1 MFNPLFKTW
10 RKRLQTATHFSRL
23 LGQNYKQATF
33 NTFLHLVGDFLEF
46 PLHANTTAWSKSSCS
61 CSKFSFSGT
70 NQCRRVE
77 FFSHQTK
84 NGNLRRRDGYF
95 FLSGLLA
102 GKSTLF
108 VSSPFPVC
116 FSSCKRGS
124 PQTPPLTTRVS
135 NMAAC
140 QFLFRIQIFSLCF
153 LCLRLFSLYTT
164 SASSIRGVSLTSK
177 YFLLYLNAYRGD
189 LRCKSG
195 S

>member
-46 PLHANTTAWSKSSCS
+46 PLHANTTAWSKSSCA

-70 NQCRRVE
+70 NQCRRWVLQPSDQKRE
-77 FFSHQTK
+77 LEKT
-84 NGNLRRRDGYF
+84 RRLF

-102 GKSTLF
+102 GKSTL
-108 VSSPFPVC
+108 SFPVC

-140 QFLFRIQIFSLCF
+140 QFLFRIQIFSLFF

-177 YFLLYLNAYRGD
+177 YFLLYLNVYRGF

>member
-1 MFNPLFKTW
+1 MFNPLLKTW

-95 FLSGLLA
+95 FSAVYWRENQLCS
-102 GKSTLF
+102 
-108 VSSPFPVC
+108 FPVC

-140 QFLFRIQIFSLCF
+140 QFLFRIQIFSLFF

-177 YFLLYLNAYRGD
+177 YFLLYLNVYRGF

>member
-1 MFNPLFKTW
+1 MFNSLFKTW
-10 RKRLQTATHFSRL
+10 RKRLQLATHFSRL

-33 NTFLHLVGDFLEF
+33 NTFLHLVRDFLEF
-46 PLHANTTAWSKSSCS
+46 PLHANTTAWRKSSCP
-61 CSKFSFSGT
+61 CSKFSFSGEELNT
-70 NQCRRVE
+70 TTL
-77 FFSHQTK
+77 FGSHQTK
-84 NGNLRRRDGYF
+84 HGNLRTGDSYF

-108 VSSPFPVC
+108 LSRTFPVC
-116 FSSCKRGS
+116 FNSCKRGS

-140 QFLFRIQIFSLCF
+140 QFLFRIQIFSLFF

-177 YFLLYLNAYRGD
+177 CFLLYLNVYRGD
-189 LRCKSG
+189 PRCKSG

>member
-1 MFNPLFKTW
+1 M
-10 RKRLQTATHFSRL
+10 
-23 LGQNYKQATF
+23 
-33 NTFLHLVGDFLEF
+33 GDFLEF

-95 FLSGLLA
+95 FSAVYWRENQLCS
-102 GKSTLF
+102 
-108 VSSPFPVC
+108 FPVC

-140 QFLFRIQIFSLCF
+140 QFLFRIQIFSLVF

-164 SASSIRGVSLTSK
+164 SASSIRGVALTSK
-177 YFLLYLNAYRGD
+177 YFLLYLNVYRGD

>member
-84 NGNLRRRDGYF
+84 NGNLKDETAIF
-95 FLSGLLA
+95 FSAVCWRENQLCS
-102 GKSTLF
+102 
-108 VSSPFPVC
+108 FPVC

-140 QFLFRIQIFSLCF
+140 QFLFRIQIFSLFF

-164 SASSIRGVSLTSK
+164 SASSIRGVALTSK
-177 YFLLYLNAYRGD
+177 YFLLYLNVYRGD

>member
-1 MFNPLFKTW
+1 MLIQPLE
-10 RKRLQTATHFSRL
+10 AS
-23 LGQNYKQATF
+23 
-33 NTFLHLVGDFLEF
+33 HLVRAVSFHFRVPTSVVVLSSSAIRPKTGTWEDE
-46 PLHANTTAWSKSSCS
+46 TAI
-61 CSKFSFSGT
+61 
-70 NQCRRVE
+70 
-77 FFSHQTK
+77 FFSAVYWRENQ
-84 NGNLRRRDGYF
+84 LC
-95 FLSGLLA
+95 S
-102 GKSTLF
+102 
-108 VSSPFPVC
+108 FPVC

-177 YFLLYLNAYRGD
+177 YFLLYLNVYRGD

>member
-46 PLHANTTAWSKSSCS
+46 PLHANTTAWSKSSCA

-70 NQCRRVE
+70 NQCRRWVLQPSDQKRE
-77 FFSHQTK
+77 LGKMRQLETAIFFSAVYWRENQ
-84 NGNLRRRDGYF
+84 LC
-95 FLSGLLA
+95 S
-102 GKSTLF
+102 
-108 VSSPFPVC
+108 FPVC

-140 QFLFRIQIFSLCF
+140 QFLFRIQIFSLFF

-164 SASSIRGVSLTSK
+164 SASSIRGVALTSK
-177 YFLLYLNAYRGD
+177 YFLLYLNVYRGD
-189 LRCKSG
+189 LRWKSG